1 MESCQEFSLHFRDN
15 EGLWSVFLKYFN
27 TEKCNGMNLLKR
39 FCRIH
44 SWKPAGLHITRIQWF
59 NGFDNI
65 TGVAWNTLS
74 QNKFHSFQNL
84 RIQDLREQSLD
95 LHRDIQS
102 SARELGVKGHHV
114 TNFVL
119 PGGVP
124 LFTAKM
130 GEPGYLGNNTILGE
144 VRPILFQL
152 ANWWAVVF
160 MWTTFCNF
168 KFGSG
173 LVCGM
178 ALGFGQKFKHQNSAD
193 FLGKKIETSKTFIC
207 DI

>member
-1 MESCQEFSLHFRDN
+1 M
-15 EGLWSVFLKYFN
+15 
-27 TEKCNGMNLLKR
+27 
-39 FCRIH
+39 
-44 SWKPAGLHITRIQWF
+44 
-59 NGFDNI
+59 
-65 TGVAWNTLS
+65 NTLS

-130 GEPGYLGNNTILGE
+130 GEPGYLGDNTVLGE
-144 VRPILFQL
+144 VRPILSSL

-178 ALGFGQKFKHQNSAD
+178 ALDRSSNIKTVQIFWERKSKRTRLLSVIFKCRYACLCQMQFVPGLCIDLSYTALRCVRYPEPSAVNSHHAQ
-193 FLGKKIETSKTFIC
+193 
-207 DI
+207 